1 MNKLTKKKQQ
11 LLTKELILQ
20 TLQNH
25 NDFFDKYDIKIL
37 ALFGSTARNEATENS
52 DLDFLVEFNHSA
64 TLDGYMDLKFYL
76 EELFNKS
83 VDLVTF
89 KSIKPIIKN
98 SILTEAI
105 YVEKP

>member
-1 MNKLTKKKQQ
+1 M
-11 LLTKELILQ
+11 IP
-20 TLQNH
+20 
-25 NDFFDKYDIKIL
+25 DCY
-37 ALFGSTARNEATENS
+37 
-52 DLDFLVEFNHSA
+52 
-64 TLDGYMDLKFYL
+64 TLDGYMNLKFYL

-89 KSIKPIIKN
+89 KSIKNIIKN